1 MARTEQFGLRW
12 TLSRLALVLASIDL
26 PAAAVPADVH
36 QPLAA
41 IDLDPLGILR
51 PVGIEVG
58 AVPHFAV
65 ALDHVG
71 RVERELEDEREL
83 VELGHTVTVDTTLP
97 SNLDGYDAV
106 FCLMG
111 WYRC

>member
-1 MARTEQFGLRW
+1 MKGMLLLGLLAVLLLPVSAR
-12 TLSRLALVLASIDL
+12 
-26 PAAAVPADVH
+26 AANVCVWNY
-36 QPLAA
+36 
-41 IDLDPLGILR
+41 DPLDQFYDPEAGDTIDCAYWL
-51 PVGIEVG
+51 
-58 AVPHFAV
+58 
-65 ALDHVG
+65 
-71 RVERELEDEREL
+71 EREL